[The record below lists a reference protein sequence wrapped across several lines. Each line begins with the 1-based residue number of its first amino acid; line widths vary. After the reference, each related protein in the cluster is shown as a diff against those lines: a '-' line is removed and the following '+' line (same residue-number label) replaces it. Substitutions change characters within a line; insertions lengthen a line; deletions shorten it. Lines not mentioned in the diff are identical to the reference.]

1 MNRLYDLVGIT
12 RQAHHQ
18 AYQRKQRYEQQC
30 ALWIAEARAV
40 RQDHPRMGMAK
51 LYDLLKPPNM
61 GRDRF
66 IEVLKNSGLRLKKT
80 RNYHRTTY
88 SVPHLAYD
96 NLIQGMRING
106 LNQLWV
112 SDITYYYSGGRFFY
126 LVFIMDVYS
135 RRIVGHAAS
144 NSLAA
149 ESNLKALRRAFRLR
163 KGQCLQGLIHH
174 SDRGSQYVAHDYVKL
189 LKDKGVQISM
199 GNKAWENAHAER
211 INRTIKNDYMYPKGP
226 IKSLKSLQLKLKEQ
240 VNLYNEQ
247 RPHQNLPQRV
257 NPVVFEQLAAQKQ
270 LDYQVT
276 INY

>member
-66 IEVLKNSGLRLKKT
+66 IEVLKNSELRLKKT

-88 SVPHLAYD
+88 SVSHLAYD

-126 LVFIMDVYS
+126 LVFS
-135 RRIVGHAAS
+135 RSVDQS
-144 NSLAA
+144 S
-149 ESNLKALRRAFRLR
+149 AF
-163 KGQCLQGLIHH
+163 Q
-174 SDRGSQYVAHDYVKL
+174 SSV
-189 LKDKGVQISM
+189 
-199 GNKAWENAHAER
+199 
-211 INRTIKNDYMYPKGP
+211 
-226 IKSLKSLQLKLKEQ
+226 SLQSS
-240 VNLYNEQ
+240 
-247 RPHQNLPQRV
+247 
-257 NPVVFEQLAAQKQ
+257 VFSLQSSVRSLTTDFLQT
-270 LDYQVT
+270 DD
-276 INY
+276 